1 LGKPTAKDNWPAGQP
16 TRPGMPGEQ
25 AIRKAVFEPHLPTSN
40 EAPDEEDDDES
51 ELDSMVDSEDWIGED
66 DRASD
71 SIPPSIMSEPEFQ
84 RHRML
89 MQQPPRSTYIPI

>member
-1 LGKPTAKDNWPAGQP
+1 
-16 TRPGMPGEQ
+16 MYGEQ
-25 AIRKAVFEPHLPTSN
+25 AGHKAVFEPHLPAAN
-40 EAPDEEDDDES
+40 EARDEEDYRS
-51 ELDSMVDSEDWIGED
+51 EMSSMVDSEDWIGED

-89 MQQPPRSTYIPI
+89 MQQPPRSISHLTDLILSNL